1 MTQATGDLPSNG
13 DALPPSLVADE
24 ARLLQHLPARAPG
37 RDAEI
42 AAEVSRLNE
51 AVFAA
56 AAAFN
61 FDDQPGDYLAK
72 LVELREPD
80 ALPGAAAVAAA
91 VPAAAATDDDGQAPT
106 GWTLLRAAAA
116 LRAGE
121 VTSVGLTRAC
131 LERAGAVN
139 PALNCFLRIEAGDAL
154 AAAARADA
162 EIAAGHWRG
171 PLHGVPLAHKDMFYR
186 SGKPCTGGSLIR
198 RDFIAGYDSAV
209 AKRMSAAGAIWIGS
223 LNMSEFAANPAG
235 HNVHYGHCRNPWDRD
250 SITGGSSSGSA
261 SSVAARACFGSVG
274 SDTGGSV
281 RVPAGLCGVVGLKP
295 TYGRVSRH
303 GALPRVWSLDTVG
316 PLTRTV
322 ADNAAMMSVLAGRDP
337 LDPTT
342 ADLPVPDYAALL
354 EGGIRGLRLGLPKA
368 FYLEGLDPSVRAR
381 LDEALAVLRS
391 LGATTVEVDLP
402 DQQRLFTISDAV
414 AKVEAATMHGRW
426 MRERPGD
433 YSLFVRSRVE
443 SGFHVP
449 AARYLEA
456 LALRGRLLQ
465 QFVEAAF
472 TTADL
477 LFLPIVPIEVPKIAA
492 TEVGSPT
499 DVQRVIVQLTCFTRN
514 MNFLGLPG
522 LSVPCGFTANR
533 MPASFQ
539 LVGRPFAEAT
549 LLRAGHS
556 YQQVTG
562 WHREAPPVPET
573 SGAGA

>member
-1 MTQATGDLPSNG
+1 MTQADR
-13 DALPPSLVADE
+13 DALPPALIADE
-24 ARLLQHLPARAPG
+24 ARLLQHLPPRAPG

-42 AAEVSRLNE
+42 AAEVARLNE
-51 AVFAA
+51 AVYAA
-56 AAAFN
+56 AAAFS
-61 FDDQPGDYLAK
+61 FDDQPGDFLAQ
-72 LVELREPD
+72 LVELREGD
-80 ALPGAAAVAAA
+80 A
-91 VPAAAATDDDGQAPT
+91 VPAANPSTATTAAPAASPSSAAEPLQ
-106 GWTLLRAAAA
+106 WTLLEASAA
-116 LRAGE
+116 LRAGQ
-121 VTSVGLTRAC
+121 VSSVALTRAC
-131 LERAGAVN
+131 LDRAGAVN
-139 PALNCFLRIEAGDAL
+139 PSLNCFLRIDAEDAL
-154 AAAARADA
+154 AAARRADA
-162 EIAAGHWRG
+162 EIAAGRWRS

-186 SGKPCTGGSLIR
+186 SGMPCTCGSLIR

-209 AKRMSAAGAIWIGS
+209 AKRMEAAGAIWIGS

-235 HNVHYGHCRNPWDRD
+235 HNVHYGHCRNPWDRE

-303 GALPRVWSLDTVG
+303 GALPRVWSLDTIG

-322 ADNAAMMSVLAGRDP
+322 EDNAAMMSVLAGRDP

-342 ADLPVPDYAALL
+342 ADLPVPDYRGLL
-354 EGGIRGLRLGLPKA
+354 AGGVRGLRLGLPKA
-368 FYLEGLDPSVRAR
+368 FYFEGLDPSVRQR
-381 LDEALAVLRS
+381 LDEALDVLRS
-391 LGATTVEVDLP
+391 LGAVTVEVDLP

-414 AKVEAATMHGRW
+414 AKVEASTMHGRW

-465 QFVEAAF
+465 QFVAAAF
-472 TTADL
+472 TDADL
-477 LFLPIVPIEVPKIAA
+477 LFIPVVPIEVPKLAA
-492 TEVGSPT
+492 TEVGSPAE
-499 DVQRVIVQLTCFTRN
+499 VQRVIVQLTCFTRN

-522 LSVPCGFTANR
+522 LSVPCGFTRNA

-539 LVGRPFAEAT
+539 LVGRPFSEAT
-549 LLRAGHS
+549 LLRAGHA
-556 YQQVTG
+556 YQQQTG
-562 WHREAPPVPET
+562 WHREAPRVAVSPEP
-573 SGAGA
+573 A

>member
-1 MTQATGDLPSNG
+1 MTEATGRT
-13 DALPPSLVADE
+13 LPPSLIADE

-42 AAEVSRLNE
+42 AAEVSRLND
-51 AVFAA
+51 AVYAA
-56 AAAFN
+56 AAALD
-61 FDDQPGDYLAK
+61 FDDQPGDFLAK
-72 LVELREPD
+72 LVELRSPD
-80 ALPGAAAVAAA
+80 PVAPAAPGAA
-91 VPAAAATDDDGQAPT
+91 PAPAPPASPDDRLA
-106 GWTLLRAAAA
+106 WTLLEAAAA
-116 LRAGE
+116 LRAGR
-121 VTSVGLTRAC
+121 VSSVELTRAC
-131 LERAGAVN
+131 LERAAAIN
-139 PALNCFLRIEAGDAL
+139 PALDCFLRIEADDAL
-154 AAAARADA
+154 AAAREADV
-162 EIAAGHWRG
+162 EIAAGRWRG

-186 SGKPCTGGSLIR
+186 NGKPCTGGSLIR
-198 RDFIAGYDSAV
+198 RDFIATFDSAV
-209 AKRMSAAGAIWIGS
+209 ARRLQAAGAIWIGS

-235 HNVHYGHCRNPWDRD
+235 HNVHFGHCRNPWDRD

-261 SSVAARACFGSVG
+261 ASVAARACFGSVG

-281 RVPAGLCGVVGLKP
+281 RLPAGLCGVVGLKP

-322 ADNAAMMSVLAGRDP
+322 EDSAAMMSVLAGRDP

-354 EGGIRGLRLGLPKA
+354 GGGIRGLRLGLPRA

-381 LDEALAVLRS
+381 LDEALSMLRD
-391 LGATTVEVDLP
+391 LGAVTVEVELP
-402 DQQRLFTISDAV
+402 DQQHLFTISDAV

-433 YSLFVRSRVE
+433 YSLFMRSRIE

-449 AARYLEA
+449 GTRYLEG

-472 TTADL
+472 TDADL
-477 LFLPIVPIEVPKIAA
+477 LFMPVLPIQVPKIAA
-492 TEVGSPT
+492 TEVGSPA
-499 DVQRVIVQLTCFTRN
+499 DVQRVIVQLTCCTRN

-522 LSVPCGFTANR
+522 LAVPCGFTANG

-539 LVGRPFAEAT
+539 LVGRPFSEAT
-549 LLRAGHS
+549 LLRAGHA
-556 YQQVTG
+556 YQQRTH
-562 WHREAPPVPET
+562 WHRQAPSVDT
-573 SGAGA
+573 SMAAR

>member
-1 MTQATGDLPSNG
+1 MTQTTGTT
-13 DALPPSLVADE
+13 LPPSLIADE
-24 ARLLQHLPARAPG
+24 AALLQHLPARAPG

-42 AAEVSRLNE
+42 AAEVARLND
-51 AVFAA
+51 AVYAA
-56 AAAFN
+56 ASAFT
-61 FDDQPGDYLAK
+61 FDDQPGDFLAK
-72 LVELREPD
+72 LVELREPEGS
-80 ALPGAAAVAAA
+80 A
-91 VPAAAATDDDGQAPT
+91 PAAGAPT
-106 GWTLLRAAAA
+106 TRTPAADTPGSHALQWTLLEAAAA
-116 LRAGE
+116 LRAGR
-121 VTSVGLTRAC
+121 VTSVALTQAC
-131 LERAGAVN
+131 LERAAAVN
-139 PALNCFLRIEAGDAL
+139 PSLNCFLRFEADDAL
-154 AAAARADA
+154 AAAHRADV
-162 EIAAGHWRG
+162 EIAAGRWRG

-198 RDFIAGYDSAV
+198 RDFIAGYDSAM
-209 AKRMSAAGAIWIGS
+209 AERMAAAGAIWIGS

-281 RVPAGLCGVVGLKP
+281 RVPASLCGVVGLKP

-322 ADNAAMMSVLAGRDP
+322 EDNAAMMSVLAGRDP

-342 ADLPVPDYAALL
+342 ADLLVPDYAALL
-354 EGGIRGLRLGLPKA
+354 GGGVRGLRLGLPKA
-368 FYLEGLDPSVRAR
+368 FYLDGLAPSVRER

-391 LGATTVEVDLP
+391 LGAVTVEVDLP

-414 AKVEAATMHGRW
+414 AKVEASTMHGRW

-456 LALRGRLLQ
+456 LALRARLLQ

-472 TTADL
+472 TDADL
-477 LFLPIVPIEVPKIAA
+477 LFMPVVPIEVPKIAA
-492 TEVGSPT
+492 TEVGSPA
-499 DVQRVIVQLTCFTRN
+499 DVQRVIVQLTCCTRN

-522 LSVPCGFTANR
+522 LSVPCGFTANS

-539 LVGRPFAEAT
+539 LVGRPFSEAT
-549 LLRAGHS
+549 LLRAGHA
-556 YQQVTG
+556 YQQVTD
-562 WHREAPPVPET
+562 WHRQVPQVPQ
-573 SGAGA
+573 AAA